1 MPADIL
7 EFADA
12 IVALVQGE
20 FDSAGATATVD
31 RDYLNDVELDT
42 VNGLYARVLPVGYLK
57 DSPAERESDYF
68 DAGVAIVVSEVYRGD
83 EPRPPKEW
91 VDERVNLV
99 ERCVFDPLR
108 KIGTDADVP
117 LLLDEWFNQWAD
129 VTMAYDEKLLR
140 ENGVFSSEI
149 EVIFRKLRVSVG

>member
-108 KIGTDADVP
+108 RIGVTSP
-117 LLLDEWFNQWAD
+117 LLLDAYWNLWAD
-129 VTMAYDEKLLR
+129 VTTACDEGRLR
-140 ENGVFSSEI
+140 EHQTFTSEV
-149 EVIFRKLRVSVG
+149 EVIFRRLRVAND

>member
-31 RDYLNDVELDT
+31 RDYLADFDLDT
-42 VNGLYARVLPVGYLK
+42 IAGLAVRVMPISYLK
-57 DSPAERESDYF
+57 DSPADRMEDYF
-68 DAGVAIVVSEVYRGD
+68 DSGVVLVVGEKYRGD